1 MKQSGKQRS
10 SVFTSSEIKLEDAKN
25 NETGKWRELMPK
37 KKGIRYKHIFG
48 LPIAKK
54 MFKDLLREK
63 TIVFAIFLQLFIIL
77 TSSIII
83 TNANALFNPEQVIQ
97 EPINIG
103 ITGDS
108 YLRQKVATYFEQSKL
123 IASVY
128 PEESVTLSKFA
139 EGSIDAVIIVNRSK
153 EYYPI
158 YLSVIIPKGDI
169 KSSVITSEVKDSL
182 QVFENE
188 LRDENLA
195 EISAIRL
202 DRLKIKNK
210 SNSITTQVFEALY
223 SILIPFLLLLPG
235 VLLGGLII
243 DILVEEMETK
253 TLHLLMIITTFR
265 KYLFEIILSVVGLSM
280 LQVITWELLLSLKGI
295 IINNLPYITGLVLF
309 LNFVMFIACVLL
321 SILVKE
327 KTRSHLIYS
336 FLIIL
341 LFATAPLFRMNPIRV
356 ISRLAIGLE
365 TVPIWTYNGIVIGI
379 AILLFTFM
387 NFVAKRKEW

>member
-1 MKQSGKQRS
+1 MKSSKQTFERS
-10 SVFTSSEIKLEDAKN
+10 EMNESDAKKA
-25 NETGKWRELMPK
+25 ETGKWRKLMPK
-37 KKGIRYKHIFG
+37 KKGIRYKQMFG
-48 LPIAKK
+48 MPIAKK
-54 MFKDLLREK
+54 VFKDLMREK

-97 EPINIG
+97 EPIHIG

-108 YLRQKVATYFEQSKL
+108 YLRQKVATYFETSKL

-128 PEESVTLSKFA
+128 PEEEVTLSKFE
-139 EGSIDAVIIVNRSK
+139 EGVIDAVIIVNRSK
-153 EYYPI
+153 DYYPI

-169 KSSVITSEVKDSL
+169 KSSVITSEVKEAL

-188 LRDENLA
+188 LRDDNLA

-202 DRLKIKNK
+202 DKLKIKNK

-253 TLHLLMIITTFR
+253 TLNLLMIITTFR
-265 KYLFEIILSVVGLSM
+265 KYLFEIILAVMGLSM
-280 LQVITWELLLSLKGI
+280 LQVLTWELLLSLKGI
-295 IINNLPYITGLVLF
+295 VINNLPYITGLILF

-321 SILVKE
+321 SILIKE
-327 KTRSHLIYS
+327 KTRAHLVYS
-336 FLIIL
+336 FLVIL

-365 TVPIWTYNGIVIGI
+365 TVPIAIYYVIVISL
-379 AILLFTFM
+379 AVFLFTFM
-387 NFVAKRKEW
+387 NVVAKRKQW

>member
-1 MKQSGKQRS
+1 LKLTNQRTPNTE
-10 SVFTSSEIKLEDAKN
+10 VSEMHTADATNYEK
-25 NETGKWRELMPK
+25 GKWRGLMPK
-37 KKGIRYKHIFG
+37 KKGIRYKKI
-48 LPIAKK
+48 LSVPIARKV
-54 MFKDLLREK
+54 FKDLMREK

-97 EPINIG
+97 ENIHIG
-103 ITGDS
+103 ITGDN
-108 YLRQKVATYFEQSKL
+108 YLRQKVATYFENSKL

-128 PEESVTLSKFA
+128 PEESSTLTKF
-139 EGSIDAVIIVNRSK
+139 ENGDIDAVLIVNRSDD
-153 EYYPI
+153 YYPI
-158 YLSVIIPKGDI
+158 YISLIIPKGDI
-169 KSSVITSEVKDSL
+169 KSSLITSEVKDAL

-188 LRDENLA
+188 LRDDNLA

-253 TLHLLMIITTFR
+253 TLNLLMIITTFR
-265 KYLFEIILSVVGLSM
+265 KYLFEILLSVTGLAM
-280 LQVITWELLLSLKGI
+280 LQVLTWELLLSLKGI
-295 IINNLPYITGLVLF
+295 VINNLPYITGLILF
-309 LNFVMFIACVLL
+309 LNFAMFIACVLL
-321 SILVKE
+321 AILVKD
-327 KTRSHLIYS
+327 KTRSQLIYS
-336 FLIIL
+336 MLIIL
-341 LFATAPLFRMNPIRV
+341 LFATAPIFKMNPIRV

-365 TVPIWTYNGIVIGI
+365 TVPILMYYGVVIFLGM
-379 AILLFTFM
+379 ALFVFM
-387 NFVAKRKEW
+387 NVIAAKKEW